1 MQTIFPVI
9 FILITAIIIVSVI
22 IPAIDMAMQANDTI
36 RQSFEKISFD
46 LVCVC
51 IILGINQVLF
61 SVSNLSLTA
70 ISREGRD
77 AVAIK
82 YLPISLYKQFLYKN
96 VLQVGLDIVVSIVVL
111 GIIYYLIPQIGFI
124 NIIIIFIITI
134 LINLINSYL
143 MLIVDLQRPN
153 LNWNS
158 EMAVIKKSENK
169 IFQYGFMIGMIL
181 ILMYLTKLLETL
193 NLKLAMLIEIL
204 IFGIAFILID
214 RIVKKKSTKIFNKI
228 N

>member
-1 MQTIFPVI
+1 M
-9 FILITAIIIVSVI
+9 
-22 IPAIDMAMQANDTI
+22 
-36 RQSFEKISFD
+36 
-46 LVCVC
+46 
-51 IILGINQVLF
+51 
-61 SVSNLSLTA
+61 
-70 ISREGRD
+70 
-77 AVAIK
+77 
-82 YLPISLYKQFLYKN
+82 
-96 VLQVGLDIVVSIVVL
+96 QVGLDIVVSIVVL

-124 NIIIIFIITI
+124 NIIIMFIITI
-134 LINLINSYL
+134 FINLINSYL
-143 MLIVDLQRPN
+143 MLIVDLRRPN